1 MTSQTLLILFISLF
15 SLNTLITI
23 FLEKINSNN
32 LKKFPS
38 APGQFSSSISETEY
52 LKSQEYT
59 KDKSQFSI
67 LSTLYSAIITLII
80 LFSGILPWVD
90 HTVLD
95 VFSVQA
101 HPLSHSVLVIL
112 LLSFIA
118 SIPNIPF
125 KLYSTFK
132 LEAKF
137 GFNKQTF
144 KEFVIDEAKGLLLSL
159 IIGVPLLFAVFWFFD
174 ATGPLWWL
182 WLFGFIALFQI
193 VMMVIYPI
201 WIAPLFNSFTPLE
214 EGELKERLADLAQK
228 ASFATQGIFVMDGS
242 KRSGHSNAYF
252 TGFGSFRR
260 VVLYDTLI
268 EQLTTDELVS
278 VLAHEIGHYKKK
290 HIYKMLTRALLFMGF
305 GLYILSYAIGWEPLY
320 TSFDVTPSYHM
331 GLFLFMTILSPLLFF
346 ITPITNLFSRKYE
359 YEADAYA
366 VTITE
371 KKSPMQQALIN
382 LSKKN
387 LSNLTPHPL
396 YSGFYYSHPTTLERI
411 DAIEEL

>member
-1 MTSQTLLILFISLF
+1 MTSQTLLIIFISLF
-15 SLNTLITI
+15 ALNTFITL
-23 FLEKINSNN
+23 FLEKINTNN
-32 LKKFPS
+32 LKKFPL
-38 APGQFSSSISETEY
+38 APGQFSTSITENEY
-52 LKSQEYT
+52 LKSQKYT
-59 KDKSQFSI
+59 KNKSQFSI
-67 LSTLYSAIITLII
+67 VSSLYSAIITLII
-80 LFSGILPWVD
+80 LFSGLLPWID
-90 HTVLD
+90 QTVLKI
-95 VFSVQA
+95 FSVQSN
-101 HPLSHSVLVIL
+101 PLSHSVLVL
-112 LLSFIA
+112 LFLSFIA
-118 SIPNIPF
+118 SIPHIPF

-132 LEAKF
+132 LEAKY
-137 GFNKQTF
+137 GFNKQTI
-144 KEFVIDEAKGLLLSL
+144 KEFVIDEAKALLLSL
-159 IIGVPLLFAVFWFFD
+159 IIGVPFLFAVFWFFE

-182 WLFGFIALFQI
+182 WLFSFIALFQI
-193 VMMVIYPI
+193 IMMVVYPI
-201 WIAPLFNSFTPLE
+201 WIAPLFNSFTPLD
-214 EGELKERLADLAQK
+214 EGELKDRLNDLAQK
-228 ASFATQGIFVMDGS
+228 ASFTTQGIFVMDGS

-278 VLAHEIGHYKKK
+278 VLAHEIGHYKKN

-305 GLYILSYAIGWEPLY
+305 GLYILSHVISWEPLY
-320 TSFDVTPSYHM
+320 TSFNVTPSHHM

-346 ITPITNLFSRKYE
+346 ITPLTNLFSRKYE

-366 VTITE
+366 VAITHTKE
-371 KKSPMQQALIN
+371 PMQQALIN